1 MTSPVVLYSKKV
13 TLLLLHRSLVR
24 EAWFVDYLSLTS
36 SKSFFVKIF
45 QNYLSF
51 ICVVI
56 FHLTFVFSVYV
67 DDVTCR
73 HIFIL
78 RSLQHRRRRAA
89 LRRRRCRRPDRPA
102 RAAAQVAQDLPEAA
116 WTSLVQLPPQAD
128 PHLLE
133 NGETTIDFL

>member
-1 MTSPVVLYSKKV
+1 MLTVFPC
-13 TLLLLHRSLVR
+13 
-24 EAWFVDYLSLTS
+24 YLSLTS

-73 HIFIL
+73 HFFIL

-89 LRRRRCRRPDRPA
+89 LRRRRRRRPDRAA

-116 WTSLVQLPPQAD
+116 GTSLVQLPPQAD

-133 NGETTIDFL
+133 NGETTIDFLYGHVGDYI